1 MKLPETISK
10 YTKHFFNDVC
20 KAEIL
25 FALSICCFPLFL
37 IFSSPAVLWGIAGFF
52 FILTLLRRGKVLI
65 LPSVIITAGIVMLA
79 LLSPSGKVL
88 FTCGPV
94 KITDGALTN
103 AFHRSAILCGMVFL
117 SQFAVSPKLHLHGK
131 AGFFF
136 SQILVYFDELT
147 SKKIS
152 FKPGSIISSIDK
164 RLIEIWNKHSAET
177 SENK

>member
-25 FALSICCFPLFL
+25 FALSISCFPLFL
-37 IFSSPAVLWGIAGFF
+37 IFSSPAVLLGIAGFF

-88 FTCGPV
+88 FTC
-94 KITDGALTN
+94 AN
-103 AFHRSAILCGMVFL
+103 HA
-117 SQFAVSPKLHLHGK
+117 
-131 AGFFF
+131 
-136 SQILVYFDELT
+136 
-147 SKKIS
+147 
-152 FKPGSIISSIDK
+152 
-164 RLIEIWNKHSAET
+164 
-177 SENK
+177 

>member
-1 MKLPETISK
+1 
-10 YTKHFFNDVC
+10 
-20 KAEIL
+20 
-25 FALSICCFPLFL
+25 
-37 IFSSPAVLWGIAGFF
+37 
-52 FILTLLRRGKVLI
+52 
-65 LPSVIITAGIVMLA
+65 MLA

-94 KITDGALTN
+94 KITDGALIN

-152 FKPGSIISSIDK
+152 FKPGSIISSIDG